1 MYSTGIEI
9 VTSYKAI
16 NLPYENNVS
25 SLVSLVILF
34 HSLSLCSWFLPLFIL
49 NSTSAWWKMN
59 ANWRSWKN
67 TTKNLKS
74 SVVGNFFFLFFPG
87 GVRKDPIHLF
97 SDWLTY
103 TQSFLPRVFL
113 YFQILESLNH
123 STSKVSISIPQTVRQ
138 EFLIILLWEFRVESN
153 NFSPLIAGQTVS
165 HLASQPASQLVSQP
179 VSQPTSQP
187 VSQPLGKLVSKS
199 VSKSASQSVC
209 QSASQPVKQ
218 PVS

>member
-179 VSQPTSQP
+179 VSQP
-187 VSQPLGKLVSKS
+187 VN
-199 VSKSASQSVC
+199 
-209 QSASQPVKQ
+209 
-218 PVS
+218 

>member
-1 MYSTGIEI
+1 MYSTSVKI

-34 HSLSLCSWFLPLFIL
+34 HSLSLCSWFLPVFIL

-74 SVVGNFFFLFFPG
+74 SVVGNFFFPFFPRWSQEG
-87 GVRKDPIHLF
+87 SYTSVLCLIDLYLNVFTASFPLF
-97 SDWLTY
+97 PDSGKP
-103 TQSFLPRVFL
+103 QSL
-113 YFQILESLNH
+113 
-123 STSKVSISIPQTVRQ
+123 TSKISISIPHTVRK

-165 HLASQPASQLVSQP
+165 HLASQPANQ
-179 VSQPTSQP
+179 
-187 VSQPLGKLVSKS
+187 
-199 VSKSASQSVC
+199 SAC
-209 QSASQPVKQ
+209 QSATR
-218 PVS
+218 

>member
-1 MYSTGIEI
+1 MPKMTKNCWSEARAPGLRCILVIFLLFYCNGFFEFTHIFFGKFSCQKQSDVKIFAQLLNWYSNLHAPTITKMYSTSVKV

-16 NLPYENNVS
+16 NLPYENNMS

-87 GVRKDPIHLF
+87 GVRKDPIHLV
-97 SDWLTY
+97 SDWLTD
-103 TQSFLPRVFL
+103 T
-113 YFQILESLNH
+113 
-123 STSKVSISIPQTVRQ
+123 
-138 EFLIILLWEFRVESN
+138 
-153 NFSPLIAGQTVS
+153 
-165 HLASQPASQLVSQP
+165 
-179 VSQPTSQP
+179 
-187 VSQPLGKLVSKS
+187 
-199 VSKSASQSVC
+199 
-209 QSASQPVKQ
+209 
-218 PVS
+218 